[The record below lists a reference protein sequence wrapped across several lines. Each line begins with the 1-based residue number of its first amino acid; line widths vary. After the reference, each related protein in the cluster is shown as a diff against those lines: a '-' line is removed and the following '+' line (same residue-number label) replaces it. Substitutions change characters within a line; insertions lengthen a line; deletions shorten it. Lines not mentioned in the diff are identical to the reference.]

1 MTGRQEVRR
10 LEQRL
15 DATFGRLNGTGA
27 DPEVISDFSRYLCI
41 LVSGYLEK
49 ALYELVVDHARRVG
63 APSLVRFIDQRT
75 RKFTNAKSAKIFE
88 LVGDFDPDWRRS
100 LEEILSD
107 DLKDAV
113 DSVVSLRNKIAHGES
128 VGVTYVQIQDYYTRV
143 QKVVGLVADVCG
155 AP

>member
-15 DATFGRLNGTGA
+15 DATFGRLKGTGA
-27 DPEVISDFSRYLCI
+27 DPEVISDFSRYLCV

-88 LVGDFDPDWRRS
+88 LIGDFDPDWRRS
-100 LEEILSD
+100 LEGVLID
-107 DLKDAV
+107 DLRDAV
-113 DSVVSLRNKIAHGES
+113 DSVVNLRNKIAHGES

-155 AP
+155 AR